1 MPFNLFG
8 KKEKPTD
15 PQEAINKLKDSE
27 EMLEKKSKHLEDQ
40 ISKEIAAAKQAGTKN
55 KRVALNAL
63 KRKKRL
69 EQQLTQIDNTLTTI
83 EFQREALQNARSNA
97 EILKTMQTASKA
109 MKTVHK
115 EVDINSV
122 DDVMEDI
129 QEQQDIAA
137 EISDAIS
144 RPLAMPGLE
153 GIDDDDLM
161 AELEELEQEELDT
174 QLLDTGAQA
183 SNVQLPEIPNTT
195 PQVQQPAVQ
204 EDDDL
209 ADLENWVAS

>member
-1 MPFNLFG
+1 
-8 KKEKPTD
+8 
-15 PQEAINKLKDSE
+15 
-27 EMLEKKSKHLEDQ
+27 
-40 ISKEIAAAKQAGTKN
+40 
-55 KRVALNAL
+55 
-63 KRKKRL
+63 
-69 EQQLTQIDNTLTTI
+69 
-83 EFQREALQNARSNA
+83 
-97 EILKTMQTASKA
+97 

-195 PQVQQPAVQ
+195 PQVHQPAVQ